1 MIDIPIILGAVPI
14 MSASPGAH
22 SEVTIIEFRPKYA
35 RQFSE
40 INREW
45 LEEYFEV
52 EPYDEI
58 VLNDPRG
65 QIIAHGGYVFF
76 AMMDDKVVG
85 TCALLRHAEKKYELA
100 KMGVRKPYRGRGIG
114 RRLTEAAIEKVRSL
128 GADTLIL
135 ATSNNLE
142 AANRLYHSMGFHQVD
157 IAEIGPLPYKRKSI
171 VLRMMLSE
179 GND

>member
-1 MIDIPIILGAVPI
+1 
-14 MSASPGAH
+14 MSASPGTH
-22 SEVTIIEFRPKYA
+22 SEIRIIEFKSKYA
-35 RQFSE
+35 RHFRE

-52 EPYDEI
+52 EPYDAI
-58 VLNDPRG
+58 VLDDPQG
-65 QIIAHGGYVFF
+65 QIIAHGGYIFF
-76 AMMDDKVVG
+76 ALSGDDVVG

-100 KMGVRKPYRGRGIG
+100 KMGVRKQYRGQGIG

-157 IAEIGPLPYKRKSI
+157 VAEIGPLPYKRKSI
-171 VLRMMLSE
+171 VFRMNLADES
-179 GND
+179 D